1 MSRYNLKQNASFLV
15 ATAVLVLLG
24 PLCSFGLEGPEARD
38 QADKVRNMEQVPDLK
53 RLAEVA
59 LQNSPTFMTA
69 KAAYEVSRL
78 QTKNAFASFLPS
90 LDFSSQAGP
99 EGISPYPV
107 PSSSLSVG
115 GANPWSSST
124 SLTLTETLY
133 DNGESLK
140 LHRIANW
147 NQELNLLNLQ
157 KVKGQVLLTLVQA
170 YSEWSYAVKQLR
182 FTSQY
187 SKELERLYKLAS
199 DQYYQGLK
207 TQSDFMRFQT
217 QFQKS
222 QLDILAGQH
231 TVEVN
236 RLTLIA
242 AMGLSSENSVPL
254 YVLEQPQIH
263 HTAEELSLQKA
274 ELLEE
279 KILAVKEKMSESQ
292 VDLISR
298 RNLPQLN
305 LTAGAQYGSGS
316 YIQTGQSWSD
326 NQQTGWN
333 LGLALK
339 WNLWDWGVRA
349 RNVEIQ
355 RWQETS
361 AQQDLRSL
369 QINADKDLQSYRDD
383 QRQLLAKTSIT
394 KSLETNEKI
403 NYKQFDQDYR
413 MGRVTYLDLIG
424 ALSNLLDSQNRRI
437 RLEYDTFILERKWL
451 YYKGSLDEN
460 SME

>member
-1 MSRYNLKQNASFLV
+1 MSRLNPNPKACILT
-15 ATAVLVLLG
+15 ATALIVAVL
-24 PLCSFGLEGPEARD
+24 PKFSFGLEES
-38 QADKVRNMEQVPDLK
+38 QNLK
-53 RLAEVA
+53 TLSEIA
-59 LQNSPTFMTA
+59 LQNSPAYMTA

-78 QTKNAFASFLPS
+78 QSKNSFASFLPS
-90 LDFSSQAGP
+90 LDLSSQAGP
-99 EGISPYPV
+99 EGISPTPV
-107 PSSSLSVG
+107 PSSALSVG
-115 GANPWSSST
+115 GANPWFSST
-124 SLTLTETLY
+124 SITLTETLY
-133 DNGESLK
+133 DNGETLK
-140 LHRIANW
+140 QNRIANW
-147 NQELNLLNLQ
+147 NEELNLLNLQ

-170 YSEWSYAVKQLR
+170 YSDWSYANKQLR
-182 FTSQY
+182 FTIQY

-199 DQYYQGLK
+199 EQYYQGLK

-236 RLTLIA
+236 RLSLMVA
-242 AMGLSSENSVPL
+242 LGLSSENSVPL
-254 YVLEQPQIH
+254 VVLEQPQIH
-263 HTAEELSLQKA
+263 HTAEELKLQKA
-274 ELLEE
+274 ELLET
-279 KILAVKEKMSESQ
+279 KILGLKEKMSETQ
-292 VDLISR
+292 VDLIAR

-316 YIQTGQSWSD
+316 YIQTGQTWSD

-333 LGLALK
+333 VGLVMK

-361 AQQDLRSL
+361 AQQDLRTL
-369 QINADKDLQSYRDD
+369 KINADKDLQSYRDE
-383 QRQLLAKTSIT
+383 QRQLLEKSSIT
-394 KSLETNEKI
+394 KSLEMNEKI

-413 MGRVTYLDLIG
+413 LGRVSYLDLIG
-424 ALSNLLDSQNRRI
+424 ALANLLDSQNRRI

-451 YYKGSLDEN
+451 YYKGSLDEK
-460 SME
+460 SVE